1 MYIDITGL
9 IGWAGS
15 GKTKRLID
23 GILKAL
29 PALGN
34 DPHSVGVS
42 SFSRASNRTSVE
54 RAAKAIGCPEKH
66 LSEDGWFRT
75 MHSIAY
81 QCTEAK
87 GGELLTGKKEDI
99 EWMSKTLGCELHT
112 SFCPVTGE
120 PIYSTFD
127 PNDVVTIA
135 LNLWSLSRSTMRP
148 LHVVAQEAFQSGQV
162 NINMSA
168 IVSVLKQYESAKRI
182 DGRSDFT
189 DLVSRF
195 AGVEHDPEEGVSRV
209 EAEGYVPEIQLWVF
223 DEMQDTSP
231 LLMEVA
237 KRLVAAPSVRK
248 VVLAGDPGQT
258 IHQWNGADPSCF
270 LDFGFTNREFMTKT
284 WRCPK
289 QIVDVGIRALKQ
301 IRASSFRYDRDIEA
315 ANMDGSVN
323 AAHSLSSLSRCKP
336 GEDWLVLARTN
347 FQANRMRDEFKKLH
361 IPVTATTAQDGGPS
375 RKQVGMKALLD
386 MERGKAV
393 TGEQFAQAIALL
405 PSRDANSDPVVRRGY
420 KSKWK
425 DSNHIGSWEVVFKTE
440 LHEAGI
446 DTRGVGYVMSGEWP
460 KLVTGGNDWR
470 DIVDR
475 HGIEH
480 TKTPTIKIGTVHSA
494 KGMEAENV
502 FVLTTSS
509 ERIEEAANR
518 STDRHNEEC
527 RISYVAAT
535 RAKKSLTVCDEG
547 GYYRMRG
554 LR

>member
-1 MYIDITGL
+1 MDVTGL

-15 GKTKRLID
+15 GKTKRLND

-54 RAAKAIGCPEKH
+54 RAAKAIGCPEKT

-87 GGELLTGKKEDI
+87 GGEVLTGKREDI
-99 EWMSKTLGCELHT
+99 EWMSETLGCELHT

-135 LNLWSLSRSTMRP
+135 LNLWSLSRSSMRP

-162 NINMSA
+162 NINMAA

-195 AGVEHDPEEGVSRV
+195 AGISHDPEDGVTRV
-209 EAEGYVPEIQLWVF
+209 EPEGFVPAIQLWVF

-231 LLMEVA
+231 LLLEVA
-237 KRLVAAPSVRK
+237 KRLVDAPSVRK

-270 LDFGFTNREFMTKT
+270 LDFGFSKREFMTKT

-289 QIVDVGIRALKQ
+289 QIVDVGIRCLRQ
-301 IRASSFRYDRDIEA
+301 IRASSFRYDREIEA
-315 ANMDGSVN
+315 ANNDGIVN
-323 AAHSLSSLSRCKP
+323 TAHSLSALSRCLP

-347 FQANRMRDEFKKLH
+347 FQANRMRDEFKRLQV
-361 IPVTATTAQDGGPS
+361 PVTTTTAQVGVLS
-375 RKQVGMKALLD
+375 RKQIGLKALLD
-386 MERGKAV
+386 MEQGKAV

-405 PSRDANSDPVVRRGY
+405 PSKDCNSDHIVRRGF

-425 DSNHIGSWEVVFKTE
+425 DTNHIESWEVVFKTE
-440 LHEAGI
+440 LREAGI
-446 DTRGVGYVMSGEWP
+446 DERGVGYLLSGRWP
-460 KLVTGGNDWR
+460 ELVTGGRDWR
-470 DIVDR
+470 DVVDR
-475 HGIEH
+475 HGLEH
-480 TKTPTIKIGTVHSA
+480 TKTPTIKVGTVHSA
-494 KGMEAENV
+494 KGMEADNV

-509 ERIEEAANR
+509 ERIEEAADR
-518 STDRHNEEC
+518 STARHNEEC

-535 RAKKSLTVCDEG
+535 RAKKSLTICDEG
-547 GYYRMRG
+547 GYFRMRG